1 MGLFEFFNSYD
12 EEEKRKR
19 RKELE
24 EEMDDLGLDDWEKDE
39 VRENGW
45 DPEDFDDDEL
55 EEGDYYYEDDN

>member
-1 MGLFEFFNSYD
+1 MGFFDSYD

-24 EEMDDLGLDDWEKDE
+24 EEMDDLWLDEDEKDE